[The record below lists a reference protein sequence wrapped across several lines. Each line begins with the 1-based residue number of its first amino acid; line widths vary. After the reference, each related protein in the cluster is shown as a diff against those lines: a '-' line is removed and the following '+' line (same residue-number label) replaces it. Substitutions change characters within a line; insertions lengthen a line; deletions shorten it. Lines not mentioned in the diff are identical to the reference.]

1 MITREKLLALLP
13 RLRQLAARR
22 SVKIAAASVLGL
34 LVLAWLGTPPLLR
47 WAVET
52 QGSAALGRKLSVERV
67 SFNPLRLSARL
78 EGLRIAEADGQ
89 SDFVA
94 LAAVQAN
101 VSTASLWHR
110 ALVLDALRV
119 EQPRLKLVR
128 IEAQRFNFS
137 DILERFAKPSAEP
150 APDAARFSLNNI
162 ELEGGEIEFDDRPL
176 GKQHHVRA
184 LALGLPFLSNLPA
197 RVENFVK
204 PRLAFDLEESSFELL
219 GELKP
224 FADRRV
230 ATLDVD
236 IEDLDLTAY
245 LAYVPVKLPV
255 RIEQAHFGSALRL
268 HWEDALGDKP
278 AALAVSGRFGLKD
291 LKIKEHSGADLLA
304 VQSLQVEL
312 ERVEPIASQPL
323 LHVRALN
330 VEAPQIELLREKDRR
345 FRLERLAT
353 EFVAPARKVQPSPA
367 AKTEVKVA
375 APRVL
380 IDKLSVSH
388 GRLNWRDEAVPG
400 GFALKLDPFEVQ
412 LSQFDLGTSKPASFT
427 LQAASEKSLRIDLQ
441 AQLNVLAETYSGH
454 FAFAGMQLEPLRPY
468 YQAALPRALFKGET
482 ALAGEFSVVP
492 GKAGPAVRLDKMAL
506 DLRDFS
512 LADAAAKPDKAGQRS
527 ILLKVP
533 QTRAEEMRMDL
544 ELRELHIGRFSN
556 RGLQAMLLRD
566 ADGVLNLADMFQS
579 HSNADSKA
587 RKVLKDRLE
596 RAAEA
601 VLEAAP
607 AAEPELPWQFSVGR
621 AEINEGGVRIED
633 RSSSVPVVVDVR
645 ELGLSLQDWSS
656 RRNAQAKASLSA
668 RINRNGRMNADAAF
682 STEPLRGRVNLDLSA
697 VELLPA
703 QAYLEDQFR
712 VLLTR
717 GTLTA
722 KGKLDFDLA
731 KSQPDIRFAGA
742 LAVDDFN
749 MLDRVNEED
758 FLRWRRLAL
767 QDMSVQTEPLGFSS
781 REIRLSDFYTRLILD
796 AQGRLNLREITAHEA
811 AQMAAAP
818 QAAQSA
824 AASAVNKPLP
834 KVRVERIVLEKGQ
847 VRFSDRF
854 VKPNYDA
861 NLLALNGSLGGLSS
875 DESSVALLDLGA
887 SLDGAAPVKVNGS
900 LNPFRQDGFLDIQ
913 AQVRD
918 VDLTSASTYAGRY
931 VGYGI
936 DKGKLSMDVQY
947 QIRDRRLTAKNS
959 VKLDQLTFGDKVESP
974 DATKLPVLFAVS
986 LLKDRNGMIDINLP
1000 ISGSLDD
1007 PEFSVGGVIIRVIT
1021 NLIGKAV
1028 TAPFALLGSI
1038 FGEEA
1043 EALAWV
1049 DFEPGSATLNK
1060 AALDKLGGLAKGL
1073 TSRPVLK
1080 LEIAGSA
1087 DPASDTTGLK
1097 RARLEARVRALK
1109 AEQLVR
1115 RGDSVDQVDALQI
1128 EAAEYPALLKRVY
1141 ESEKVDARPRN
1152 ALGILKD
1159 QPPAEMERI
1168 LLASFAITQADLQ
1181 TLARTRAQTVRA
1193 YLLEKNG
1200 VDPARV
1206 FLVANREAEEGKPL
1220 QARVEF
1226 MLR

>member
-1 MITREKLLALLP
+1 MITREKLLAFVP

-34 LVLAWLGTPPLLR
+34 LVLAWLGMPPLLR
-47 WAVET
+47 WALET

-128 IEAQRFNFS
+128 LEAQRFNFS

-268 HWEDALGDKP
+268 HWEEALGDKP

-291 LKIKEHSGADLLA
+291 LKIKEHTGADLLA

-312 ERVEPIASQPL
+312 ERVEPLASQPL

-345 FRLERLAT
+345 FRLERLVG
-353 EFVAPARKVQPSPA
+353 EFAVPAGK
-367 AKTEVKVA
+367 AKSDLSAKRA
-375 APRVL
+375 LPRVL

-388 GRLNWRDEAVPG
+388 GRLNWHDEAVPG

-441 AQLNVLAETYSGH
+441 AQLNVLAETYSGR

-482 ALAGEFSVVP
+482 ALAGEFSVAP

-556 RGLQAMLLRD
+556 RGLQALLQRD

-607 AAEPELPWQFSVGR
+607 AAEPEQPWQFSVGR

-818 QAAQSA
+818 QAAPSA
-824 AASAVNKPLP
+824 AASAVKKPLP
-834 KVRVERIVLEKGQ
+834 RVRVERIVLEKGQ

-887 SLDGAAPVKVNGS
+887 SLDGSAPVKLYGS

-947 QIRDRRLTAKNS
+947 QIRDRQLTAKNS
-959 VKLDQLTFGDKVESP
+959 VKLDQLSFGDKVDSP

-1007 PEFSVGGVIIRVIT
+1007 PEFSVGGVIIRVIS

-1060 AALDKLGGLAKGL
+1060 AASDKLGGLAKGL

-1097 RARLEARVRALK
+1097 RARLDARVRALK

-1141 ESEKVDARPRN
+1141 ESEKIDARPRN

-1159 QPPAEMERI
+1159 QSPAEMERI
-1168 LLASFAITQADLQ
+1168 LQGSFAITPADLQ

-1193 YLLEKNG
+1193 HLLEKNG